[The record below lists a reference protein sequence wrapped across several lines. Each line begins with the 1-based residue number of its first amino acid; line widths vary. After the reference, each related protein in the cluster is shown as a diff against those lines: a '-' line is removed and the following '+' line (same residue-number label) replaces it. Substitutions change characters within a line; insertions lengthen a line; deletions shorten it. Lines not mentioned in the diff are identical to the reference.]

1 MGRAVA
7 DVAAK
12 PDTIV
17 ASVGDEPITA
27 REVERLFS
35 KAIGKRQIGSAA
47 APYLRAQ
54 ILEEIIARRLVL
66 AYAQR
71 SGEAASNADLATAQ
85 ADLTKQLAAQRHTL
99 DDFLAAQNITAAD
112 LRRQLAWNSVWQ
124 KYLGRYA
131 TPTRQQAYFQAHQH
145 ELDGSELL
153 VSQIFWRIS
162 PGNDPA
168 AIEALLK
175 KAADVRNQILAGKIA
190 FAAAAQR
197 YSESPSRQDGGR
209 LGWIGRH
216 GPMDETFS
224 RAAFALTKGQIT
236 TPFRSSLGVHLIHC
250 DDLRPG
256 HKQLAEASG
265 PIQTALGRELLEK
278 LSRVERARTAVRYT
292 GAMPYFKPGT
302 RELMPH

>member
-1 MGRAVA
+1 M
-7 DVAAK
+7 
-12 PDTIV
+12 

-35 KAIGKRQIGSAA
+35 KAIGKRQIGWQPRRISA
-47 APYLRAQ
+47 PQ

-99 DDFLAAQNITAAD
+99 DDFLAAQTSPPPTCGDNCVEFRMAKIPGGLCHAHPAAGLLPSTPARTGRQRVVGQPDLLAD
-112 LRRQLAWNSVWQ
+112 LAGQRSGRDRGPPEKGCRRPQPDPRRQDCLRRRGTTVF
-124 KYLGRYA
+124 G
-131 TPTRQQAYFQAHQH
+131 
-145 ELDGSELL
+145 E
-153 VSQIFWRIS
+153 SQS
-162 PGNDPA
+162 PGWRPFGLDRPA
-168 AIEALLK
+168 R
-175 KAADVRNQILAGKIA
+175 AD
-190 FAAAAQR
+190 
-197 YSESPSRQDGGR
+197 GR
-209 LGWIGRH
+209 DLFPCRLCL
-216 GPMDETFS
+216 DRS
-224 RAAFALTKGQIT
+224 QIT